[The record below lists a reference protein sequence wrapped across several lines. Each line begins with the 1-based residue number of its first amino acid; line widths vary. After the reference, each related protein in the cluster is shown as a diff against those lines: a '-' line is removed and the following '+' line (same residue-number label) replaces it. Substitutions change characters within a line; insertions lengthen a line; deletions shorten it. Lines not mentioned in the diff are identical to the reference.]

1 MKLIR
6 QFIAA
11 INPIAGKRIS
21 TSSLQFRLTLELLVL
36 SILALSSVAFW
47 AGWQRSQNLVAA
59 HKKTLEYIGIRFPEQ
74 VELYSEMGSLEI
86 GLTRS
91 VHKASTGGIMVWVKR
106 NDGMLLVN
114 SPDMDLQS
122 SKITKMISL
131 TEVPAEPTFV
141 QVGDRYLAI
150 SSRTLKVKNELL
162 GTVYFS
168 QDITDE
174 QRQLND
180 GIRSLIVVSIVV
192 ILVLMLAISNRIRH
206 ALHPLEHMSQV
217 ASTLS
222 ADNLLAAKLQ
232 LHQAPDEILGLA
244 QTFNEMLFRLSG
256 SWEQQRQFV
265 GNVSH
270 ELRTPL
276 TVVVGYLQ
284 SLLRRSTNLSD
295 YQQEA
300 LKTAAGETERT
311 IRMLE
316 DLLDLARADSGNLHF
331 RLNPVILN
339 TLVAEVAQM
348 SQKVSNRK
356 IIFVSNDEDV
366 VACADQE
373 RLQQVLINLV
383 DNAIKYSAP
392 EQPVELVLEK
402 REQQVMIHVGDRGIG
417 ISLPHQNR
425 IFERFYRV
433 DESMTRSRD
442 GTGLGLAIAKSLIEG
457 MEGRIT
463 LRSKPGEGSIFTIT
477 LPVWNPQ
484 LLAIAFSL

>member
-1 MKLIR
+1 MNLIR
-6 QFIAA
+6 QLIAA
-11 INPIAGKRIS
+11 INPLTGKRIS

-36 SILALSSVAFW
+36 SILGLSSVAFW
-47 AGWQRSQNLVAA
+47 AGWQRSQNLVGA
-59 HKKTLEYIGIRFPEQ
+59 HKQTLEYIGIRFPEQ

-131 TEVPAEPTFV
+131 TEVPAQPTFV
-141 QVGDRYLAI
+141 QVGDRYLVI
-150 SSRTLKVKNELL
+150 CSRTLRIKNELL

-192 ILVLMLAISNRIRH
+192 ILVLMLAIASRIRH

-222 ADNLLAAKLQ
+222 ADNLQAAKLQ

-295 YQQEA
+295 YQQQA
-300 LKTAAGETERT
+300 LETAVGETERT

-339 TLVAEVAQM
+339 TLVAEVAEM

-356 IIFVSNDEDV
+356 IILVSNDEDV
-366 VACADQE
+366 VACADQD

-484 LLAIAFSL
+484 L

>member
-1 MKLIR
+1 MKLSHQIR
-6 QFIAA
+6 STIKHLTS
-11 INPIAGKRIS
+11 KRIS
-21 TSSLQFRLTLELLVL
+21 TSSLQFRLTLELM
-36 SILALSSVAFW
+36 ILTILGLSSVAFW

-59 HKKTLEYIGIRFPEQ
+59 HKKTLEYIGARFPEQ

-114 SPDMDLQS
+114 SPDMDMQS

-141 QVGDRYLAI
+141 HVSDRYLVI
-150 SSRTLKVKNELL
+150 CSTNLRIKNQLV

-168 QDITDE
+168 QDITNE
-174 QRQLND
+174 QIELND
-180 GIRSLIVVSIVV
+180 GIRSLIIVSILV
-192 ILVLMLAISNRIRH
+192 ILVLILAIASRIRH
-206 ALHPLEHMSQV
+206 ALRPLEHMSQV

-222 ADNLLAAKLQ
+222 ADNLNAAKLE

-244 QTFNEMLFRLSG
+244 QTFNEMLFRLSS

-276 TVVVGYLQ
+276 TVVFGYLQ
-284 SLLRRSTNLSD
+284 SLLRRSNNLSD
-295 YQQEA
+295 HQQQA
-300 LKTAAGETERT
+300 LAIAVGETDRT

-339 TLVAEVAQM
+339 TLVAEVAAM
-348 SQKVSNRK
+348 SQQVSDRK
-356 IIFVSNDEDV
+356 ITLVSTDEDI
-366 VACADQE
+366 VAFADQD

-392 EQPVELVLEK
+392 EQPVDLVLEQT
-402 REQQVMIHVGDRGIG
+402 EQQVMIHVRDRGIG

-433 DESMTRSRD
+433 DESITRSRD

-457 MEGRIT
+457 MDGRIT
-463 LRSKPGEGSIFTIT
+463 IRSKPGEGSIFTII
-477 LPVWNPQ
+477 LPIWKM
-484 LLAIAFSL
+484 

>member
-1 MKLIR
+1 MKLIHKLKT
-6 QFIAA
+6 A
-11 INPIAGKRIS
+11 INHVIAKRFS
-21 TSSLQFRLTLELLVL
+21 VSSLQFRLTLELLII
-36 SILALSSVAFW
+36 SIVGLSSVAFW
-47 AGWQRSQNLVAA
+47 AGWQRSQNLVIA
-59 HKKTLEYIGIRFPEQ
+59 HKKTLEYISVRFPEQ
-74 VELYSEMGSLEI
+74 VELYTEMGSIEI
-86 GLTRS
+86 GLSRS
-91 VHKASTGGIMVWVKR
+91 VNKASTGGIMVWVKR

-114 SPDMDLQS
+114 SPDMDMHS

-131 TEVPAEPTFV
+131 TEVPSTPTFV
-141 QVGDRYLAI
+141 QVSNRYLVI
-150 SSRTLKVKNELL
+150 CSRTLSIKGELL

-174 QRQLND
+174 QHQLND
-180 GIRSLIVVSIVV
+180 SIRSLIIVSILV
-192 ILVLMLAISNRIRH
+192 ILILMLAIASRIRQ
-206 ALHPLEHMSQV
+206 ALRPLEQMSQV

-222 ADNLLAAKLQ
+222 ADNLHGAKLE
-232 LHQAPDEILGLA
+232 LHQAPDEIFGLA
-244 QTFNEMLFRLSG
+244 QAFNKMLFRLSG

-295 YQQEA
+295 YQQQALETAVGEA
-300 LKTAAGETERT
+300 ERT

-339 TLVAEVAQM
+339 TLVDEVTAM
-348 SQKVSNRK
+348 SQKVSNRE
-356 IIFVSNDEDV
+356 ITFVSKNQDV

-383 DNAIKYSAP
+383 DNAIKYSATH
-392 EQPVELVLEK
+392 QSVELVLEK
-402 REQQVMIHVGDRGIG
+402 IDRQALIHVRDRGIG
-417 ISLPHQNR
+417 IALPHQNR

-477 LPVWNPQ
+477 LPIWNPP
-484 LLAIAFSL
+484 I